1 MNELLKTELLNHNEE
16 MERLHRDYVEARN
29 SNSRMQER
37 GHSQDL
43 ESKVEELN
51 DQISN
56 LLVKIQSLVE
66 ENEMLVSNLAEA
78 ENAIKEMQV

>member
-16 MERLHRDYVEARN
+16 MERLHREYVEARN